1 MKKIILYSFLS
12 LSFLACKKKD
22 EKVAENQAKEDSIKI
37 EPSKSEA
44 DVAELVEFS
53 PEKMSAYIQ
62 NKNPD
67 TLYVTNFF
75 ATWCGPCKVQSSVL
89 TTVKENVGELAR
101 IVKIDVDQFPAIA
114 AEYGVRGVPTLAV
127 FKNGDLLW
135 KESGVHDV
143 NTLTKLLT
151 DFSNS

>member
-1 MKKIILYSFLS
+1 MSQKF
-12 LSFLACKKKD
+12 
-22 EKVAENQAKEDSIKI
+22 KELIN
-37 EPSKSEA
+37 SERPVLI
-44 DVAELVEFS
+44 D
-53 PEKMSAYIQ
+53 
-62 NKNPD
+62 
-67 TLYVTNFF
+67 FF

-127 FKNGDLLW
+127 FKNGELLW

-143 NTLTKLLT
+143 NTLTELLKK
-151 DFSNS
+151 FAN

>member
-1 MKKIILYSFLS
+1 MSQKFQELI
-12 LSFLACKKKD
+12 
-22 EKVAENQAKEDSIKI
+22 N
-37 EPSKSEA
+37 SERPVLI
-44 DVAELVEFS
+44 D
-53 PEKMSAYIQ
+53 
-62 NKNPD
+62 
-67 TLYVTNFF
+67 FF

-89 TTVKENVGELAR
+89 TTVKENIGNLAR
-101 IVKIDVDQFPAIA
+101 IVKIDVDQYPAIA

-127 FKNGDLLW
+127 FRNGNLLW